1 VRILQIYDLSGGND
15 GPGHQMA
22 RLRSGLEARG
32 HEVRLFTSRVQAA
45 PGPRSD
51 YEAFG
56 TEHPKGQ
63 AVSQALNPS
72 ASRVLRGALD
82 EFRPDVV
89 HVRQFLWQLSPLILP
104 VLRDVPAV
112 YHVCHYKAV
121 CPVATKLLPDGSP
134 CRIPAGRA
142 CLDQGCVTA
151 RTWPMVMLQLGLFR
165 RWQGVFDRWLA
176 LSEAMARRLAA
187 EGIAPVTVVHNAV
200 QQRSPRA
207 TRSPSPLVAYAGRL
221 VPAKGVD
228 VLLRALSSVVR
239 SIPEAHLVVAGEGPD
254 EARLRGLADRLELR
268 HHVTFTG
275 HLERGEMEARLEPAW
290 VQVVPSLWDEPF
302 GNVVTEAMVRGVAV
316 IGSDAGGIPEVVR
329 DGIDGR
335 LVPPGDA
342 EALAR
347 ALLEVLTAPE
357 RADVWGAAGRQRA
370 LDTFGEARLTDRIEE
385 ILADVVAGRS

>member
-1 VRILQIYDLSGGND
+1 MRILQIYDLSGGND

-22 RLRSGLEARG
+22 RLRTGLESRG
-32 HEVRLFTSRVQAA
+32 HEVRLFSSRVQAA

-63 AVSQALNPS
+63 AVTQALNPS
-72 ASRVLRGALD
+72 ARRVLRRAVD

-104 VLRDVPAV
+104 VLRDVPTV

-134 CRIPAGRA
+134 CRVAAGRA
-142 CLDQGCVTA
+142 CLDQGCVTV
-151 RTWPMVMLQLGLFR
+151 RTWPMVMLQLRLFR

-176 LSEAMARRLAA
+176 LSHAMARRLAG

-200 QQRSPRA
+200 RPRPGRIA
-207 TRSPSPLVAYAGRL
+207 RAPTPTAAYAGRL
-221 VPAKGVD
+221 APAKGVD
-228 VLLRALSSVVR
+228 VLIRALSLVVR
-239 SIPEAHLVVAGEGPD
+239 SVPEAHLLVAGRGP
-254 EARLRGLADRLELR
+254 EEQRLRALTSDLGLGD
-268 HHVTFTG
+268 HVTFTG
-275 HLERGEMEARLEPAW
+275 HLDRAEMERRLESAW
-290 VQVVPSLWDEPF
+290 VQVVPSLWEEPF

-316 IGSDAGGIPEVVR
+316 IGSDVGGIPEILR

-335 LVPPGDA
+335 LVPPGDVG
-342 EALAR
+342 ALAR
-347 ALLEVLTAPE
+347 SLGQVLSEPE
-357 RADVWGAAGRQRA
+357 RADAWGAAGRERA
-370 LDTFGEARLTDRIEE
+370 LGEFGEDRLTDRIEE
-385 ILADVVAGRS
+385 ILGDVAAG